1 MSKAHI
7 RIERELLVML
17 RKISV
22 ALVAAAVTALIAGN
36 SASAK
41 DVGEVEHAKP
51 IESHKLPPRHLLPA
65 TAPLDEHP
73 SAVRDYPVGTS
84 TNQSTKGPP
93 KQPGPGGPVPTT
105 GNGGGGFTDLPGAP
119 VVCLGAEWRCKE
131 SVN

>member
-7 RIERELLVML
+7 RIQRGVHVML

-36 SASAK
+36 SASASAK
-41 DVGEVEHAKP
+41 DVREVERGPIAKP
-51 IESHKLPPRHLLPA
+51 IESPPHPIER
-65 TAPLDEHP
+65 HP

-84 TNQSTKGPP
+84 SSQGTKP

-105 GNGGGGFTDLPGAP
+105 GGGGGGFTDLPGAP